1 MKPQRVWKHVGKKTL
16 AALLTATML
25 VTGTPLAG
33 YAPRAEAK
41 FGIDDVLELG
51 VGALMGSMMRSQLLT
66 LGDNPAVQAELF
78 KEAGKSQEEDGAPDE
93 RAVSVTDDVMTRLV
107 ERGDYAL
114 KNNSLPFRWQV
125 LHKDEFNA
133 YCDYADH
140 VCVYDKLVSACHYQA
155 DELAAVLAHEMAHGY
170 NQHVARDA
178 QKTILASMAAD
189 VALDAFDVSS
199 VGVGSLLPSVFTNFL
214 VIKNTT
220 VASEKRADESGFYT
234 MASAGFNP
242 GGPAAMM
249 ARMLYFTEHSSQFE
263 DFFFPSD
270 HPDTRVRR
278 DRMAK
283 LLTAY
288 GIGHP
293 TVGTDAETLGNIY
306 VDKTLLLT
314 AEGEE
319 DGLDAEE
326 QSYLI
331 AGGIAKGFHDCEN
344 FAAWSFRTDADGAI
358 DFLDENAAY
367 APLKAALAASGNA
380 AQFQTLVARA
390 YASDAKSG
398 ARDKWLKDE
407 RSHAKDVAKEREKQA
422 KAKKDAPKK
431 SENGDMYLELGLTS
445 FAAKEYTRSSA
456 LDADNPAATCGL
468 AMVAGREGDTDTAL
482 AMVDDV
488 LVHHA
493 NYARAFVARADIH
506 RSMGDD
512 DAALA
517 DCDAALA
524 ADEDAFVA
532 HRIAGNI
539 YDDRGDTA
547 AALAA
552 YRAYHEAV
560 PTACDIPAAYIT
572 QIVDG
577 IAEDA
582 GEE

>member
-16 AALLTATML
+16 AAFLAAAML
-25 VTGTPLAG
+25 VTGAPSWN
-33 YAPRAEAK
+33 APRAEAK
-41 FGIDDVLELG
+41 FGADDAIEAVFG
-51 VGALMGSMMRSQLLT
+51 VVMGSMMRSQLLT

-78 KEAGKSQEEDGAPDE
+78 SEAGKSQAEDGAPDE

-140 VCVYDKLVSACHYQA
+140 VCVYDKLVAACHYQE

-178 QKTILASMAAD
+178 QKTIVASMLSD

-199 VGVGSLLPSVFTNFL
+199 VGVGSLIPEVFTNFL
-214 VIKNTT
+214 VVKNTS

-242 GGPAAMM
+242 GGAAAMM

-270 HPDTRVRR
+270 HPDTRVRMG
-278 DRMAK
+278 RMAK
-283 LLTAY
+283 LMNAY

-293 TVGTDAETLGNIY
+293 TVGTDAGTLGNVY
-306 VDKTLLLT
+306 VDKELLLT
-314 AEGEE
+314 AGGEE
-319 DGLDAEE
+319 DGLDATE
-326 QSYLI
+326 QAYLI

-344 FAAWSFRTDADGAI
+344 FAAWSFHTDGDGTV

-367 APLKAALAASGNA
+367 APLKAALAASGTGA
-380 AQFQTLVARA
+380 KFQTLVERA
-390 YASDAKSG
+390 YASDAASG
-398 ARDKWLKDE
+398 ARDKWLRDE
-407 RSHAKDVAKEREKQA
+407 RAHANDVAKEREKQA
-422 KAKKDAPKK
+422 KAKDDAPKK

-456 LDADNPAATCGL
+456 LDAGNPAATCGL

-482 AMVDDV
+482 AMVDGV
-488 LVHHA
+488 LAAHA
-493 NYARAFVARADIH
+493 GYARAFVARADIH

-517 DCDAALA
+517 DCDDALA
-524 ADEDAFVA
+524 ADADAFVA

-539 YDDRGDTA
+539 YDERGDTA

-560 PTACDIPAAYIT
+560 PTACDIPVQYIT

>member
-16 AALLTATML
+16 AAFLVAAML
-25 VTGTPLAG
+25 VTGAPLG
-33 YAPRAEAK
+33 NAPRAEAK
-41 FGIDDVLELG
+41 FGADDAIEAVFG
-51 VGALMGSMMRSQLLT
+51 VVMGSMMRSQLLT

-78 KEAGKSQEEDGAPDE
+78 SEAGKSQAEDGAPDE

-107 ERGDYAL
+107 EQGDYAL

-140 VCVYDKLVSACHYQA
+140 VCVYDKLVAACHYQE

-178 QKTILASMAAD
+178 QKTIVASMLSD

-199 VGVGSLLPSVFTNFL
+199 VGVGSLIPEVFTNFL
-214 VIKNTT
+214 VVKNTS

-242 GGPAAMM
+242 GG
-249 ARMLYFTEHSSQFE
+249 
-263 DFFFPSD
+263 
-270 HPDTRVRR
+270 
-278 DRMAK
+278 
-283 LLTAY
+283 
-288 GIGHP
+288 
-293 TVGTDAETLGNIY
+293 
-306 VDKTLLLT
+306 
-314 AEGEE
+314 
-319 DGLDAEE
+319 
-326 QSYLI
+326 
-331 AGGIAKGFHDCEN
+331 IAKGFHDCEN
-344 FAAWSFRTDADGAI
+344 FAAWSFRTDGDGTV
-358 DFLDENAAY
+358 DFLDETAAY
-367 APLKAALAASGNA
+367 APLKAALAASGTG
-380 AQFQTLVARA
+380 AQFQSLVERA
-390 YASDAKSG
+390 YASDEKSG

-407 RSHAKDVAKEREKQA
+407 RAHANDVAKEREKQA

-456 LDADNPAATCGL
+456 LDAGNPAATCGL

-482 AMVDDV
+482 AMVDNV
-488 LVHHA
+488 LAEHA
-493 NYARAFVARADIH
+493 NYARADIH

-512 DAALA
+512 EAALA

-524 ADEDAFVA
+524 ADADAFVA
-532 HRIAGNI
+532 HRIAGTI
-539 YDDRGDTA
+539 YDERGDTA

-560 PTACDIPAAYIT
+560 PTACDIPASYIT

>member
-16 AALLTATML
+16 AALLAAMML

-283 LLTAY
+283 LMTAY

-539 YDDRGDTA
+539 YDDRGDTS
-547 AALAA
+547 AALSA